1 MGFLSMTGTIWDKVL
16 GRIETKVNKHSYVT
30 WFSSTSL
37 LEDAGGCLEVRVPN
51 PMVVDWLTKH
61 YTSVL
66 NEALVE
72 VGRAGVN
79 LRFIPESQEMPE
91 THPLPPKTVEEP
103 PDIDHGAE
111 ETADLLGLSPRYS
124 FDTFIVGASNQFAH
138 AACRAV
144 AEAPSR
150 SYNPLFIYGGVG
162 LGKTHL
168 MHAISHYVL
177 THHPG
182 MKLTYISGE
191 RFMNEVVNAIR
202 YERILEFRERYRGVD
217 LLLVDDIQFIVG
229 KERTQ
234 TEFFH
239 TFNALHDV
247 QKQIVLSSDCP
258 PHQIADLEE
267 RLRSRFEWGLIAD
280 IQPPDLETKMA
291 ILKRKAE
298 AEGVPLPNE
307 VALYIA
313 GRIKSNIRELEGS
326 LIRLLAWA
334 SLKGQ
339 HVTMQMTQEVLH
351 DVLRHDEKTVTI
363 EKIQKFVAEYYRLKV
378 AELKSRDNSK
388 SVSMPRQVAMYICKS
403 LTNASLPEIG
413 KNFGGKHHST
423 VIYSIRKIEDLRQR
437 DPSFNTLINTLV
449 ESVR

>member
-1 MGFLSMTGTIWDKVL
+1 MTGTIWDQVL
-16 GRIETKVNKHSYVT
+16 GRIETKVNKYSYLT
-30 WFSSTSL
+30 WFTNTSL
-37 LEDAGGCLEVRVPN
+37 LGDDVDSLAIRVPN
-51 PMVVDWLTKH
+51 PLFIDWLTKH
-61 YTSVL
+61 YASVL
-66 NEALVE
+66 NEALAE
-72 VGRAGVN
+72 VGRAGVA
-79 LRFIPESQEMPE
+79 LHFTPDTLEIPEVQPMPPTE
-91 THPLPPKTVEEP
+91 QEEP

-124 FDTFIVGASNQFAH
+124 FETFIVGASNNFAH

-168 MHAISHYVL
+168 MHAIGHYVL
-177 THHPG
+177 VHNPG
-182 MKLTYISGE
+182 TKLTYISAE

-202 YERILEFRERYRGVD
+202 YDRILEFRERYRGVD
-217 LLLVDDIQFIVG
+217 ILLVDDVQFIVG

-239 TFNALHDV
+239 TFNALHDA

-258 PHQIADLEE
+258 PHQINDLEE

-280 IQPPDLETKMA
+280 IQAPDLETKMA

-298 AEGVPLPNE
+298 AEGVPLPDE

-326 LIRLLAWA
+326 LIRLLAYA

-339 HVTMQMTQEVLH
+339 HVTMQLAQEVLR
-351 DVLRHDEKTVTI
+351 DVLRPEEKTVTI
-363 EKIQKFVAEYYRLKV
+363 DGIQKFVAEYYHLKM
-378 AELKSRDNSK
+378 ADLKSRNNSK
-388 SVSMPRQVAMYICKS
+388 SVSMPRQVAMYLCKS
-403 LTNASLPEIG
+403 LTTASLPEIG
-413 KNFGGKHHST
+413 KSFGGKHHST
-423 VIYSIRKIEDLRQR
+423 VIHSIRKIAELRGR
-437 DPSFNTLINTLV
+437 DSAFNTLINTLL
-449 ESVR
+449 ESIR